1 MAGGDEVL
9 NSPVALRAI
18 ESRHGPFRRTSVK
31 PYSRVFQA
39 LDGRSL
45 LKVYIGID
53 PAGRRSRELE
63 AIRGGCRHGL
73 SVPTVLGTGFDG
85 ESAWT
90 VFQLLPGRPCT
101 VETLPGLREYLDR
114 ILALS
119 GRLHRPVTGLAPG
132 PGWMP
137 HHSDPFTQRG
147 FLLRQLS
154 PRCRLL
160 PWWAELAELLA
171 PIDSHPVVRLHGDLK
186 PEHLLVDGDWLHVVD
201 WEASGRGPAVAD
213 HADVAF
219 HLARDLIYGGLPHR
233 QLPEDVI
240 RRLVLS
246 GSVLAW
252 RLLLWLDRRRPED
265 ITLVPPGLIRQLAAL
280 NRPIATWAL
289 LAQTISSLRA
299 RGVPR

>member
-1 MAGGDEVL
+1 ML
-9 NSPVALRAI
+9 NSPGVLRAI
-18 ESRHGPFRRTSVK
+18 ESRHGPFCRTSVK

-45 LKVYIGID
+45 LKVYVGID
-53 PAGRRSRELE
+53 PAGRRRREVE
-63 AIRGGCRHGL
+63 AIRGGGRQGL
-73 SVPTVLGTGFDG
+73 SVPTVLGTGIEGD
-85 ESAWT
+85 SAWT
-90 VFQLLPGRPCT
+90 VFQMLPGRPCT
-101 VETLPGLREYLDR
+101 ITTLPRVREYLDR
-114 ILALS
+114 VLALS
-119 GRLHRPVTGLAPG
+119 DQLHRPAPG
-132 PGWMP
+132 LVPGSGWVP
-137 HHSDPFTQRG
+137 HHGDPFTHRG
-147 FLLRQLS
+147 FLLRQMS

-160 PWWAELAELLA
+160 PWWVDLAELLA

-186 PEHLLVDGDWLHVVD
+186 PEHLLIDGDRLHVVD

-219 HLARDLIYGGLPHR
+219 HLARDLIYGELPYR
-233 QLPEDVI
+233 RLPEDVV

-265 ITLVPPGLIRQLAAL
+265 ITLVPPGLIRRLAVP
-280 NRPIATWAL
+280 NRPVTTWAL

>member
-1 MAGGDEVL
+1 ML
-9 NSPVALRAI
+9 SSPVVLRAI

-31 PYSRVFQA
+31 PYSRVLQA

-45 LKVYIGID
+45 LKVYVGVD
-53 PAGRRSRELE
+53 PAGRRRREVE
-63 AIRGGCRHGL
+63 AIRGGGRQGL
-73 SVPTVLGTGFDG
+73 SVPTVLGTGTEGD
-85 ESAWT
+85 SAWT
-90 VFQLLPGRPCT
+90 VFQMLPGRPCT
-101 VETLPGLREYLDR
+101 IETLPAVREYLDQ

-119 GRLHRPVTGLAPG
+119 DQIHRPAPGLAPG
-132 PGWMP
+132 SGWVP
-137 HHSDPFTQRG
+137 HHRDPFTHRG

-160 PWWAELAELLA
+160 PWWADLAELLA
-171 PIDSHPVVRLHGDLK
+171 PIDAHPVVLLHGDLK
-186 PEHLLVDGDWLHVVD
+186 PEHLLVDGDRIHVVD

-219 HLARDLIYGGLPHR
+219 HLARDLIYGDLPYR
-233 QLPEDVI
+233 RLPEDVV

-265 ITLVPPGLIRQLAAL
+265 ITLVPPGLIRQLAAP